1 MRPYAPIES
10 DTANRVPYRFRH
22 RRRCFSADVRC
33 PCSSSR
39 VAGLPPPLPP
49 PPRQRDCA
57 PPCAQTRTKRCGLF
71 GTLIFLGGRGG
82 QNTSEYLETHAKKR
96 VPNRTRGGR
105 CGCQSGG
112 ALPAFRPL
120 SRPFNVG
127 QMGKPCG
134 AARSWVGAHS
144 IKKGWFWFGTRLA
157 GSHSTFAVAGAVARA
172 LDGSRFPCPVPFAFA
187 FAAAFSGPPFPF
199 PFALPRT
206 ASVGPVSLCLVCV
219 EPPLVRR
226 KGRRAAQPTRWD

>member
-1 MRPYAPIES
+1 MSFPS
-10 DTANRVPYRFRH
+10 
-22 RRRCFSADVRC
+22 DVRC
-33 PCSSSR
+33 PYASSR
-39 VAGLPPPLPP
+39 VAGLPLPLAPSASAAGLRPPLRPDEDKEVWAVRYP
-49 PPRQRDCA
+49 N
-57 PPCAQTRTKRCGLF
+57 F
-71 GTLIFLGGRGG
+71 RGG
-82 QNTSEYLETHAKKR
+82 ARGRKHLRILENHAKKR
-96 VPNRTRGGR
+96 VPNRTRRGR
-105 CGCQSGG
+105 CGGQSGG

-120 SRPFNVG
+120 SRPSNVG

-134 AARSWVGAHS
+134 TASSCVGVQS
-144 IKKGWFWFGTRLA
+144 IKKLCFWFGTLLPV
-157 GSHSTFAVAGAVARA
+157 SHSTFAVAVAVARA

-206 ASVGPVSLCLVCV
+206 ASVGPVSLFLVCV